1 VVSILKHLQKVI
13 ILSFILSSLFSQSA
27 TVQTIAR
34 AGGASADQVPN
45 GWYNIVAAQ
54 SDGWSFTVSGFTS
67 GGRYTVKANMDDGG
81 TWNNVGDIKNN
92 PGTAFT
98 FTVDQN
104 TVNNAS
110 NVSVADGNK
119 IYFQVQ
125 DMNGDG
131 VSQWQGDADVTGGIS
146 SCDCFYVDVTRPTVS
161 SYDDQYVKNGATVTV
176 TGSGFKSP
184 HNQPATQDVTV
195 DGQSYS
201 LGGVA
206 NNTTLTFDVGLGNY
220 KGYVVVTDAAG
231 NSSNTSVWWLP
242 RHT

>member
-1 VVSILKHLQKVI
+1 M
-13 ILSFILSSLFSQSA
+13 LF
-27 TVQTIAR
+27 R
-34 AGGASADQVPN
+34 
-45 GWYNIVAAQ
+45 
-54 SDGWSFTVSGFTS
+54 SGFTS

-231 NSSNTSVWWLP
+231 NSSTSGPLLYIDNSAPVVSGVDQKSIKNGGTAEIG
-242 RHT
+242 RAHV